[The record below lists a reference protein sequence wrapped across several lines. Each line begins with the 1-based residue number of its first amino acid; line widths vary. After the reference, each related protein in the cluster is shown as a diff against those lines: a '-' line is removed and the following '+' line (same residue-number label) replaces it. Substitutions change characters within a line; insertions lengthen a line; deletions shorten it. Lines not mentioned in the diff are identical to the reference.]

1 MASKASALHKQG
13 QKLYQKGDFKA
24 AAEAFGEA
32 LNQKDADTIGIL
44 DNRAATYCK
53 IEDFDK
59 ARRDSRHM
67 IKKANQDERGYLRC
81 AKVLLLEGKP
91 EKAMEIYAY
100 GLKTLAS
107 KHPRRELLKQLH
119 DKLQDRMLLNRRDP
133 FTVLPFEMAMM
144 VVQHFSFKQIVGIL
158 RVCKGWE
165 RFFGSISHLWMNI
178 DFSAARGS
186 LSFPAVRSCIRR
198 SKGLLTRANIKN
210 LPPSQTPRTLEFL
223 SRCPHIEHLQL
234 WVTHDHKDF
243 FSKFKGSKK
252 LKSLVLSAD
261 MTIPHDYF
269 GRLLIELPKLEEISL
284 WNSRNSS
291 AGFLSSG
298 SWPTPLPNL
307 KSITLSTLQQPPTA
321 PLTQIIPAL
330 HLPNIL
336 SDTIPHPYQNLKELR
351 LEANLSRIVPVY
363 FPSEADTGPGRGDDI
378 GNFSLPPLRHLELRG
393 ISPDTF
399 LLAYLPNSLESLIL
413 SGGPSRPSPIT
424 RVPKTFPNLHT
435 LIFSDTGW
443 LSALSLWTLIIELQP
458 PVRKLCLDQCFNL
471 PWHALINIIDE
482 RARNPNLAK
491 LEELTI
497 THVRTIDDVYTN
509 VLLDAFP
516 NLTFLDLSYTGI
528 TGCTIRTI
536 ADLRTSDSAK
546 GPKIDRLIVRGCEGI
561 SSDAVAYGREKGLDV
576 LF

>member
-1 MASKASALHKQG
+1 MVSRRLLANIHVVKYVSSLLG
-13 QKLYQKGDFKA
+13 S
-24 AAEAFGEA
+24 
-32 LNQKDADTIGIL
+32 
-44 DNRAATYCK
+44 
-53 IEDFDK
+53 IEQIELMT
-59 ARRDSRHM
+59 HL
-67 IKKANQDERGYLRC
+67 Q
-81 AKVLLLEGKP
+81 
-91 EKAMEIYAY
+91 
-100 GLKTLAS
+100 
-107 KHPRRELLKQLH
+107 LLKQLH

-165 RFFGSISHLWMNI
+165 RLFGSISHLWMNI
-178 DFSAARGS
+178 DFSAARGT

-234 WVTHDHKDF
+234 WVSHDHKDF

-291 AGFLSSG
+291 AEFLSSG

-336 SDTIPHPYQNLKELR
+336 SVSAVLYVVHFCRIPKLILIGYDSSP
-351 LEANLSRIVPVY
+351 LSKFEGIATRSKSIKDC
-363 FPSEADTGPGRGDDI
+363 PSV
-378 GNFSLPPLRHLELRG
+378 FPLR
-393 ISPDTF
+393 S
-399 LLAYLPNSLESLIL
+399 
-413 SGGPSRPSPIT
+413 
-424 RVPKTFPNLHT
+424 
-435 LIFSDTGW
+435 
-443 LSALSLWTLIIELQP
+443 
-458 PVRKLCLDQCFNL
+458 
-471 PWHALINIIDE
+471 
-482 RARNPNLAK
+482 
-491 LEELTI
+491 
-497 THVRTIDDVYTN
+497 
-509 VLLDAFP
+509 
-516 NLTFLDLSYTGI
+516 
-528 TGCTIRTI
+528 
-536 ADLRTSDSAK
+536 
-546 GPKIDRLIVRGCEGI
+546 
-561 SSDAVAYGREKGLDV
+561 
-576 LF
+576 